1 MGGHQA
7 VLGSRSAAASCFITF
22 SPPQDDNWGETT
34 TVVTGTSEHSIS
46 HDDITR
52 ITKDME
58 DSAHLDCSRHLGV
71 ALAGALALL
80 AFLTPLAFMLL
91 PQLLW
96 REELEP
102 CGTPCEG
109 LFISVAFKLLI
120 LLLGSWALF
129 FRRPK
134 AFFPRVFVFRALLMV
149 LVFLLVVSYWLFY
162 GVRILDSRDRNY
174 QGIVQYAVSLVDAL
188 LFVHYLAV
196 VLLELRQLQ
205 PQFTLKAVRSTDGA
219 SRFYN
224 VGHLRCG
231 DVGCVGWGVAPCL
244 GGLGLCGCLC
254 PPVCLCVCVCI
265 WVHICIRAC
274 LCVRVCVC
282 ARAHAAGCVHA
293 ASCCSPAIPDWR
305 SCECPGVSAVPA
317 LFLPPVLSPCA
328 CPGSVLTCSL
338 CPAPAVSPC
347 SIQRA
352 AIWILENY
360 YHDFPV
366 YNPALLNLPKS
377 VLSKKMSG
385 FKVYSLGEGELPFPW
400 LLLLFP
406 LLLSQCFP
414 PLPPGSIP
422 CWAPSRSL
430 RICVHLSR
438 ASRALV
444 PNPQQNRPAASRST
458 SGASVGWGCA
468 GSTGKGN
475 ISPLFLQ
482 KTPPTTPRGSPG
494 LSSPRP
500 PAGATTA
507 IMSTTMR
514 RQSMSAGCGN
524 AVPGMGTSG
533 GSSPWGALKNHPR
546 IPLSRELGWRG
557 QPWVSSRVL
566 GWELEQGGSAGVN
579 CFGVGAGVQV
589 WAVGRRGARWLLQ
602 ALGDRDTSEWLL
614 EISRVKARV
623 FLGRLVVAV
632 EEAFTHI
639 KRLQDE
645 DQKNPREIMDPREA
659 AQAIFASM
667 ARAMQKYLRTTKQQ
681 PYHTMESIL
690 QHLEFCIT
698 HDMTPKVCGVGWGT
712 PGGGFAQ
719 PRVRASLIR
728 VRGGRAVQCCA
739 AGKAG
744 VTAREGWIGLV
755 PSRWEAFPAG
765 PAGQLK
771 AANKYK
777 CEQCEGDVHT
787 SVVLQAFLERYLSA
801 GPTIQYHK
809 DRWLAKQWTLVSEE
823 PVTNGLK
830 DGVVFVLKRHD
841 FSLVISTKKIPFFKL
856 SEEFVDPKSHKFV
869 MRLQSETSV

>member
-1 MGGHQA
+1 MLGSQPVSPDLRAFVAGKPGAGSQPTAEPPCCKQEHVGRVRGMGLCWQHWEGEHLTPFPAENTTNNSTGQSRAVIAAAARRRDNSHNEYYYEEAEHERRVRKRRARYGDVRGEQSMGGSKEPSQD
-7 VLGSRSAAASCFITF
+7 
-22 SPPQDDNWGETT
+22 PPLQGAGME
-34 TVVTGTSEHSIS
+34 GT
-46 HDDITR
+46 
-52 ITKDME
+52 
-58 DSAHLDCSRHLGV
+58 A
-71 ALAGALALL
+71 
-80 AFLTPLAFMLL
+80 
-91 PQLLW
+91 
-96 REELEP
+96 
-102 CGTPCEG
+102 
-109 LFISVAFKLLI
+109 
-120 LLLGSWALF
+120 
-129 FRRPK
+129 
-134 AFFPRVFVFRALLMV
+134 
-149 LVFLLVVSYWLFY
+149 
-162 GVRILDSRDRNY
+162 
-174 QGIVQYAVSLVDAL
+174 
-188 LFVHYLAV
+188 
-196 VLLELRQLQ
+196 
-205 PQFTLKAVRSTDGA
+205 
-219 SRFYN
+219 
-224 VGHLRCG
+224 
-231 DVGCVGWGVAPCL
+231 
-244 GGLGLCGCLC
+244 LGL
-254 PPVCLCVCVCI
+254 
-265 WVHICIRAC
+265 
-274 LCVRVCVC
+274 
-282 ARAHAAGCVHA
+282 
-293 ASCCSPAIPDWR
+293 
-305 SCECPGVSAVPA
+305 
-317 LFLPPVLSPCA
+317 
-328 CPGSVLTCSL
+328 
-338 CPAPAVSPC
+338 
-347 SIQRA
+347 
-352 AIWILENY
+352 
-360 YHDFPV
+360 
-366 YNPALLNLPKS
+366 PK
-377 VLSKKMSG
+377 G
-385 FKVYSLGEGELPFPW
+385 
-400 LLLLFP
+400 
-406 LLLSQCFP
+406 
-414 PLPPGSIP
+414 
-422 CWAPSRSL
+422 
-430 RICVHLSR
+430 
-438 ASRALV
+438 
-444 PNPQQNRPAASRST
+444 
-458 SGASVGWGCA
+458 
-468 GSTGKGN
+468 
-475 ISPLFLQ
+475 
-482 KTPPTTPRGSPG
+482 
-494 LSSPRP
+494 
-500 PAGATTA
+500 
-507 IMSTTMR
+507 
-514 RQSMSAGCGN
+514 
-524 AVPGMGTSG
+524 
-533 GSSPWGALKNHPR
+533 
-546 IPLSRELGWRG
+546 ELGWRE

-566 GWELEQGGSAGVN
+566 GWELEQGGSAEVN